1 MGAQLTCTNCE
12 RTMRASWL
20 VCHYC
25 SQARWKRVAA
35 YALWGAIFTTSALW
49 AMRSN
54 TQFSHTSAG
63 ETPSTF
69 LPVAGAIVGIIGV
82 VMLVMAL
89 AAALRGLRVKK
100 VKPTSRSRAQNAS
113 APAEPKDISEI
124 KMVIPLSGG
133 VLSGVDETILR
144 FIDDHIRYAN
154 AEKDWDTKAL
164 VPGQENRKIIPYNT
178 RSILDHMLVD
188 HKLTS
193 DTTLEHLFKFGN
205 DSLRERIIRSIAAI
219 GTQEMLPVLEK
230 FANRDPL
237 RKTYY
242 HDSDSNITYADES
255 EGEYPLR
262 ELANEAINKI
272 KSGL

>member
-25 SQARWKRVAA
+25 NQARWKRVAA
-35 YALWGAIFTTSALW
+35 YSLWGAIFTIISRWTV
-49 AMRSN
+49 RSN
-54 TQFSHTSAG
+54 TQFTFSDPG
-63 ETPSTF
+63 ETLSTF
-69 LPVAGAIVGIIGV
+69 LPVAGAILGIIGI

-100 VKPTSRSRAQNAS
+100 VKPTTRSTAQNAS

-144 FIDDHIRYAN
+144 FIDDHIRNAN
-154 AEKDWDTKAL
+154 AEKDWDTQSL

-178 RSILDHMLVD
+178 RSILDHLLTD

-219 GTQEMLPVLEK
+219 GTQEMVPVLEK
-230 FANRDPL
+230 FASRDPL

-242 HDSDSNITYADES
+242 RDSGSNITYADES
-255 EGEYPLR
+255 DCEYPLR